1 MHPIML
7 AVFPLT
13 ISRIV
18 HSKEHRNELNKPE
31 ESLEMADAPAP
42 TWKSGMNQ
50 ESFVQAL
57 ESKRL
62 DMADYLT
69 IDGLLYHRDT
79 REPVTGVIETSIGN
93 AMRTSERATYKN
105 GEKTGLWEE
114 FYENGVLKIR
124 GNYKNNLPDGPW
136 DYWDKDGK
144 QTGAWEYVDGVAKLV
159 E

>member
-69 IDGLLYHRDT
+69 
-79 REPVTGVIETSIGN
+79 
-93 AMRTSERATYKN
+93 
-105 GEKTGLWEE
+105 
-114 FYENGVLKIR
+114 
-124 GNYKNNLPDGPW
+124 
-136 DYWDKDGK
+136 
-144 QTGAWEYVDGVAKLV
+144 
-159 E
+159 

>member
-1 MHPIML
+1 
-7 AVFPLT
+7 
-13 ISRIV
+13 
-18 HSKEHRNELNKPE
+18 
-31 ESLEMADAPAP
+31 MADAPAP
-42 TWKSGMNQ
+42 TWKPIWEPGMDRG
-50 ESFVQAL
+50 SFIQAL

-79 REPVTGVIETSIGN
+79 RKPVTGVIETSIAG

-124 GNYKNNLPDGPW
+124 GNYKNNLPEGLW
-136 DYWDKDGK
+136 DYWDEDGK
-144 QTGAWEYVDGVAKLV
+144 RLGGLDYIDGVSKHV
-159 E
+159 K

>member
-1 MHPIML
+1 
-7 AVFPLT
+7 
-13 ISRIV
+13 
-18 HSKEHRNELNKPE
+18 
-31 ESLEMADAPAP
+31 MADAPAP
-42 TWKSGMNQ
+42 TWKSGMDQ

-62 DMADYLT
+62 DMANYLT

-79 REPVTGVIETSIGN
+79 RELVTGILETSIGN

-114 FYENGVLKIR
+114 FYENGLLKIR
-124 GNYKNNLPDGPW
+124 GNYKNNLPDKLW
-136 DYWDKDGK
+136 EYWDKDGK
-144 QTGAWEYVDGVAKLV
+144 QIGAWEYFDGVGNPV